1 MKKIFVI
8 VLLACLMYGQNID
21 CVGNSITAN
30 GYPEIV
36 DFWMIQDGY
45 EWRVYNYGVPGIT
58 VSIDGFD
65 YINTPAYQDVMN
77 RKSEH
82 IVVMLGVN
90 DGGVVA
96 NHGTVDWEADYRL
109 LINNF
114 RSVSERVFLGTIT
127 YQIYSGQNFVIDDMN
142 KIIRQIAKDYNLD
155 IIDFN
160 VAIGTNPDNFLADG
174 VHPTTE
180 GKYKLARLAF
190 DILKTYSTPPTLP
203 PVVIIDMVLKATYN
217 ETQRGVDLDWTDV
230 LQTKHYRINKAWNES
245 GTQQLWW
252 LDFYDD
258 RHTYQDTDIEPDK
271 TYFYMI
277 EAFEYDT
284 HKSPTIMITTP
295 AYLGIDDEYWEA
307 VKDYEEQR
315 KIGWFGCQK

>member
-1 MKKIFVI
+1 MLFKIA
-8 VLLACLMYGQNID
+8 LLMTTFLFGQKVA

-36 DFWMIQDGY
+36 DFWMKAEGY
-45 EWRVYNYGVPGIT
+45 EWGVYNYGVPGIT
-58 VSIDGFD
+58 VSISGFD
-65 YINTPAYQDVMN
+65 YINTQAYQEVMA
-77 RKSEH
+77 KKLEH
-82 IVVMLGVN
+82 IVVMLGAN
-90 DGGVVA
+90 DREIVY
-96 NHGTVDWEADYRL
+96 NHGTADWESDYRL

-114 RSVSERVFLGTIT
+114 RSVSQRVFLGTIT
-127 YQIYSGQNFVIDDMN
+127 YQINSNQNSATDAMN
-142 KIIRQIAKDYNLD
+142 NVVKKIANAYGLR

-160 VAIGTNPDNFLADG
+160 SALGVDPDNFLADG
-174 VHPTTE
+174 VHPTTK
-180 GKYKLARLAF
+180 GKYKLARIAF
-190 DILKTYSTPPTLP
+190 DILKTYPTDSSQ
-203 PVVIIDMVLKATYN
+203 VFKDMILTATYN
-217 ETQRGVDLDWTDV
+217 ETQQGIDLDWTDV
-230 LQTKHYRINKAWNES
+230 PQTKHYRINKAWNES

-258 RHTYQDTDIEPDK
+258 EHTYQDTAIVANK

-295 AYLGIDDEYWEA
+295 IYLGIDDEYWEA

-315 KIGWFGCQK
+315 KIGWFGCSFKER